1 MNFVCR
7 RVADGVYVLY
17 SSSDIGFDGGL
28 LMKVLHVQG
37 TDTSVGGGSI
47 AMLRLQ
53 DGLRKAGAHSR
64 VLCIKPTL
72 PESVAFPHIRGEGR
86 IQAITSRLGLN
97 EFHCLGSFKIPTLTA
112 FTEADLLHLH
122 CLHGGFVHPLVLPRL
137 TRTKPA
143 IYSLHDMWPM
153 TGHCVH
159 SFDCERWKTGCGRC
173 PYLDMPDAIQRDASW
188 LEWRMKEWSYRHS
201 DVTFVVPSNWLYGMA
216 KESILNRCDVKK
228 IPYGV
233 DTEEYRPLD
242 QLMSRS
248 VLGLPRGKKVLL
260 YVMRKMNTN
269 RGTAHIKGTDLLM
282 QTFQHMP
289 ASIKKEMVLLLVG
302 EGGDG
307 MAREAGVDAVALG
320 YVASDR
326 LKAILYS
333 AADIFLFPSRAE
345 NLPLV
350 LMESFACGTPAV
362 AFNVGGIPDL
372 VRPGQTGLLA
382 EPENTK
388 QLAEGIV
395 QLLEDEGLRRT
406 LRARSREI
414 AVTEYGLSL
423 YVERHLALYHEVLD
437 RAAA

>member
-1 MNFVCR
+1 
-7 RVADGVYVLY
+7 LP
-17 SSSDIGFDGGL
+17 
-28 LMKVLHVQG
+28 HV
-37 TDTSVGGGSI
+37 
-47 AMLRLQ
+47 
-53 DGLRKAGAHSR
+53 
-64 VLCIKPTL
+64 
-72 PESVAFPHIRGEGR
+72 RGEGR
-86 IQAITSRLGLN
+86 LRLLTSRFGLN
-97 EFHCLGSFKIPTLTA
+97 EFHCLGSFKIPALTA
-112 FTEADLLHLH
+112 YAEADLLHLH

-137 TRTKPA
+137 TRRKPA

-173 PYLDMPDAIQRDASW
+173 PYLHMPDAIQRDASW

-201 DVTFVVPSNWLYGMA
+201 NVTFVVPSNWLYGMA
-216 KESILNRCDVKK
+216 KESILNRCEIKK

-248 VLGLPRGKKVLL
+248 VLGLPTGKKVLL

-269 RGTAHIKGTDLLM
+269 RGTAHIKGTDLLI

-333 AADIFLFPSRAE
+333 AADLFLFPSRAE

-372 VRPGQTGLLA
+372 VRPGQTGFLA

-388 QLAEGIV
+388 QLSEGIV
-395 QLLEDEGLRRT
+395 QLLEDEGLRRK

-423 YVERHLALYHEVLD
+423 YVERHLALYREVLD
-437 RAAA
+437 RTAA